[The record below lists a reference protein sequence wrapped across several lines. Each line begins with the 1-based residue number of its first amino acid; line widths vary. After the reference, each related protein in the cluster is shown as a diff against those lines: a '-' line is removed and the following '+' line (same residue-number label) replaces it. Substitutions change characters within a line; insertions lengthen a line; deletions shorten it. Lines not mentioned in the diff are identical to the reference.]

1 MLRVLNALQMEKQGE
16 AMTMGRMLVV
26 GGSGFIGHALCRTA
40 QERGYTVSSLSMHV
54 PAKSLDGVEYLACN
68 LADREA
74 LKALLNGRQFDYL
87 VNCGGYIDHRSYFSG
102 GRELIGA
109 HFDGAQ
115 NLLDAV
121 DAAKL
126 KRFVQIG
133 SGDEYGNAAAPQ
145 VETTREAPIS
155 PYSLGK
161 TAATHFLQ
169 MLWRMDKFPAVTL
182 RIFLAYGP
190 GQGDK
195 RFLPQIILGCLR
207 DDRFPVSAGEQLR
220 DFCYVDD
227 VVEGILRTLDV
238 PEVCGQV
245 INLASGIPVSIR
257 AMIEHVCA
265 LVGQGQPDF
274 GKIPYRPGENM
285 ALWADTTL
293 ARELLG
299 WQPQVSLEQGLAKTI
314 EYYRNAEIAN

>member
-1 MLRVLNALQMEKQGE
+1 
-16 AMTMGRMLVV
+16 MTTNRMLVV
-26 GGSGFIGHALCRTA
+26 GGSGFIGHALCQAARD
-40 QERGYTVSSLSMHV
+40 RGYTVTSLSMHA
-54 PAKSLDGVEYLACN
+54 PANALDGVEYLAGN
-68 LADREA
+68 LADREG
-74 LKALLNGRQFDYL
+74 LKALLGGRSFDYL

-109 HFDGAQ
+109 HFDGVQ

-121 DAAKL
+121 NATSL

-133 SGDEYGNAAAPQ
+133 SGDEYGNVAAPQ
-145 VETTREAPIS
+145 AETIREAPIS

-161 TAATHFLQ
+161 AAATHFLQ

-195 RFLPQIILGCLR
+195 RFLPQIIRGCLR
-207 DDRFPVSAGEQLR
+207 NDRFPVSVGGQMR

-227 VVEGILRTLDV
+227 VVEGILRALDA
-238 PEVCGQV
+238 PDVCGQV

-265 LVGQGQPDF
+265 LVGQGLPDF

-285 ALWADTTL
+285 ALWADTAL
-293 ARELLG
+293 ARELLS